1 MRQHLTTSIGAI
13 LLGAC
18 SLAQA
23 GEPTSPTATAA
34 DWSRAQ
40 PVASL
45 SIRPLAPADAPA
57 QLKDREGLFVVEGT
71 IIDLQTGRTLM
82 KPRLIVHRGDT
93 ATIEGGVF
101 DRVMMKLTVLIDP
114 TADSASTTTELRDHG
129 IVTGSSTTRFSFA
142 RL

>member
-13 LLGAC
+13 LLGAS
-18 SLAQA
+18 SLVQA
-23 GEPTSPTATAA
+23 GEPTATAA
-34 DWSRAQ
+34 DWSHAQ

-45 SIRPLAPADAPA
+45 AVRPMTPAEAPAS
-57 QLKDREGLFVVEGT
+57 LKDRDGMFVIEGT
-71 IIDLQTGRTLM
+71 IIDLQTGNPLM

-101 DRVMMKLTVLIDP
+101 DRVMIKLTVLIDP
-114 TADSASTTTELRDHG
+114 SVDSASTTTELRDNG
-129 IVTGSSTTRFSFA
+129 IVTSSSTTRFSFA